1 MLINSYNPLSQFS
14 LYYKF
19 KYKENLLVYN
29 NIMDCK
35 RCGRKRCT
43 MPSVIL
49 QLCQV
54 CYNYTPEKSCTTI
67 LQDFLQSDVPK
78 IDLLE
83 TPDESISKPR
93 Q

>member
-1 MLINSYNPLSQFS
+1 
-14 LYYKF
+14 
-19 KYKENLLVYN
+19 
-29 NIMDCK
+29 MDCK

-54 CYNYTPEKSCTTI
+54 CYNYTPDKSCKSM
-67 LQDFLQSDVPK
+67 LQDFSQSDVIRETP
-78 IDLLE
+78 LLE
-83 TPDESISKPR
+83 KNDPELPR

>member
-1 MLINSYNPLSQFS
+1 
-14 LYYKF
+14 
-19 KYKENLLVYN
+19 
-29 NIMDCK
+29 MDCK

-54 CYNYTPEKSCTTI
+54 CYNYTYEKSCKAMLEDFSQDNSLPESSLHETI
-67 LQDFLQSDVPK
+67 NDSEINLR
-78 IDLLE
+78 
-83 TPDESISKPR
+83 R